1 MKFCLVIF
9 LILISNT
16 LLAENK
22 NELENFAEL
31 YLDAFHDK
39 LSYKNFKMV
48 LDISESEVVI
58 DKKYGT
64 FKYKFH
70 KFQIGDGEMIIEKDF
85 DNINF
90 QLFNNYGNPMI
101 SLNYKITFD

>member
-1 MKFCLVIF
+1 MKFILLFF
-9 LILISNT
+9 LIFISKI

-31 YLDAFHDK
+31 YLDTFQDK
-39 LSYKNFKMV
+39 LSYKNFKMI
-48 LDISESEVVI
+48 LDVSESEVVI

-64 FKYKFH
+64 FKYKFNQ
-70 KFQIGDGEMIIEKDF
+70 FQIGDGEMVIEKDF

-90 QLFNNYGNPMI
+90 QLYNNQGNPMI
-101 SLNYKITFD
+101 SLNYKIAFD